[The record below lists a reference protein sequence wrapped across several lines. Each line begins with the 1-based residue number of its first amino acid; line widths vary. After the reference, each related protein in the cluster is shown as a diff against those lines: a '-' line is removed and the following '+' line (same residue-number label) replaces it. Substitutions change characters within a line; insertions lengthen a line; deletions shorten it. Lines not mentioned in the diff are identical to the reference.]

1 MNLLS
6 KIKKS
11 INVKFV
17 LAFVSI
23 GIIPLIITSSLIY
36 QSSRE
41 ELIMKEEMLLG
52 VQAES
57 TVQGMEEWLVKRLDE
72 ISIIA
77 QSNAIRSDHLD
88 DTLQLMN
95 TVKAQDQTYETVVFT
110 GAEGIVEAH
119 TTEEHIGVLD
129 LSDRDYFQEGMA
141 GDQNMSSVLT
151 SNATGNRIVVVATP
165 VHDSS
170 GNRLGVM
177 SASVNFEA
185 LIEQFLLDSANANS
199 HTVFIDDQ
207 DIIQS
212 HPNEDLVGLH
222 ITEANLESDLMTLFE
237 SGSEDSGTSIV
248 QANGEES
255 LVAHASI
262 PTAGYSIYFFTP
274 MNVVLAGA
282 ETVKWTSI
290 IIMIIASVIIS
301 GLALVIARNIS
312 RPIRQITSHV
322 QNVAKGDLTSEPL
335 FIKKEDEIGALAH
348 HTNQMTEHLK
358 ALVEQVNTST
368 DTVAASAEELSTTS
382 EQTSQTT
389 EQIAGSIQEVAKGS
403 TQQAT
408 GVKESLVSL
417 DEVARGVQ
425 DMAESASFVS
435 ETASTTIEKAQEGG
449 RSVEQNIQQ
458 MNVIQ
463 QSVLET
469 DDITKK
475 LAVKSKDISNIL
487 NVITGIAEQTNLL
500 ALNAAIEAARAG
512 SHGKGFAVVA
522 DEVRKLA
529 EDSQQSSMQ
538 ISNIINEIQ
547 LDIEHSNESMNAVTS
562 EVSEGLTIAEKTKQQ
577 FSEIIELT
585 NQVADQISNMAA
597 TSEEM
602 SAGAEEVTAAFNEIA
617 QITEVNSNRTQEI
630 AHSSE
635 TQLASMEEVS
645 SSAQGLSHLAAE
657 LKEVLAKFKV

>member
-1 MNLLS
+1 MTSKPLS
-6 KIKKS
+6 
-11 INVKFV
+11 
-17 LAFVSI
+17 
-23 GIIPLIITSSLIY
+23 
-36 QSSRE
+36 
-41 ELIMKEEMLLG
+41 
-52 VQAES
+52 
-57 TVQGMEEWLVKRLDE
+57 
-72 ISIIA
+72 
-77 QSNAIRSDHLD
+77 
-88 DTLQLMN
+88 
-95 TVKAQDQTYETVVFT
+95 
-110 GAEGIVEAH
+110 
-119 TTEEHIGVLD
+119 
-129 LSDRDYFQEGMA
+129 
-141 GDQNMSSVLT
+141 
-151 SNATGNRIVVVATP
+151 
-165 VHDSS
+165 
-170 GNRLGVM
+170 
-177 SASVNFEA
+177 
-185 LIEQFLLDSANANS
+185 
-199 HTVFIDDQ
+199 
-207 DIIQS
+207 
-212 HPNEDLVGLH
+212 
-222 ITEANLESDLMTLFE
+222 
-237 SGSEDSGTSIV
+237 
-248 QANGEES
+248 
-255 LVAHASI
+255 
-262 PTAGYSIYFFTP
+262 
-274 MNVVLAGA
+274 
-282 ETVKWTSI
+282 
-290 IIMIIASVIIS
+290 
-301 GLALVIARNIS
+301 
-312 RPIRQITSHV
+312 
-322 QNVAKGDLTSEPL
+322 
-335 FIKKEDEIGALAH
+335 IKKEDEIGALAH

-368 DTVAASAEELSTTS
+368 DTVAASAEELSATS

-389 EQIAGSIQEVAKGS
+389 EQIAASIQEVAKGS

-449 RSVEQNIQQ
+449 RSVERNIQQ

-469 DDITKK
+469 DDLTKK

-635 TQLASMEEVS
+635 AQLASMEEVS
-645 SSAQGLSHLAAE
+645 SSAQDLSHLAAE